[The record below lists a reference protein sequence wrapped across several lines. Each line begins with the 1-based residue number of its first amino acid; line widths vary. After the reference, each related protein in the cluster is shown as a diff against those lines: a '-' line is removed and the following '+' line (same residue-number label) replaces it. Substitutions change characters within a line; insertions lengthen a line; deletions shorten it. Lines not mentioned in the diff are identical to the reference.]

1 MNVAN
6 IKQWLADGNMN
17 AVESAW
23 MEGAEQGAPLEE
35 MRQILAALVEAD
47 RTDEAE
53 TLGWMFFSD
62 AAERFEPAAALE
74 AVRILLPL
82 LPGNQ
87 ELRDLA
93 VGLYRKVHGEAEH
106 FEDLLRASGL
116 ATVQATRR
124 AVRTLDICLAIR
136 AGTYM
141 ANRYDGQV
149 VRVEEFNAVMG
160 QVRVTQP
167 NGQTIDFE
175 PKLLADEF
183 DPVDDIDFRV
193 LCGFRR
199 EELGGRVQKDIASVL
214 IGICLSH
221 GGEIDATALK
231 DLLVPHHVESAKW
244 SGWWGRARTAAKRS
258 EQLALEGRNPAV
270 IRHHPHGRSLEEEL
284 ARPVADARV
293 PHDYFVILQRYL
305 RETKGRK
312 RPVDTAFVAPILQTL
327 AEQAES
333 FRRRRPA
340 DALAASLIID
350 AVAALG
356 LPRPDAPYPTAE
368 EELAGMDDPAAAVA
382 DLGEPSLWPAAFDAL
397 ESRDDAGE
405 HFEKLL
411 SMLPW
416 SQLDG
421 IAARLRKVGR
431 DDAIARAAAAAAAD
445 PPGNLDLCIWL
456 WRGPAVAVEGAG
468 TMLDQLSRLLSLT
481 QEIARDW
488 DMHRTDR
495 RDAFQEIRAAFVAD
509 RCRSFRAAL
518 HELDDDIAETV
529 KRRVERCDGLSD
541 TSRDQLLNI
550 MREDFGTL
558 FVVAKVE
565 AWLDENILWT
575 TPESRERQQA
585 ILKDLGEIQLPA
597 NAKAIGAAAAM
608 GDLSENSEW
617 ENAVEEQRRLNDRVL
632 KLQNDLSRARTIDP
646 DDVPTD
652 SVTVGSRVVLRRT
665 ADGERVVLT
674 FLGSWDSDVDRRIYS
689 YQTPLALSL
698 MGRPVGATLQVKV
711 DGVEDEYTIEQTGP
725 AT

>member
-6 IKQWLADGNMN
+6 IKQWVAEGNLN

-35 MRQILAALVEAD
+35 MRDVLAALVKGD
-47 RTDEAE
+47 RGDEAE
-53 TLGWMFFSD
+53 TLAWMFLSD
-62 AAERFEPAAALE
+62 AVEQREPADALE
-74 AVRILLPL
+74 VVSLLLPP

-87 ELRDLA
+87 ELREMA

-106 FEDLLRASGL
+106 FEDMLRASGL
-116 ATVQATRR
+116 AVGQATRR
-124 AVRTLDICLAIR
+124 AVRTLNICLAIR
-136 AGTYM
+136 PGTYM
-141 ANRYDGQV
+141 ANRYDSQV
-149 VRVEEFNAVMG
+149 VRVEEYNAIMG
-160 QVRVTQP
+160 QFRLTEP

-214 IGICLSH
+214 TGICLSH
-221 GGEIDATALK
+221 GGQINAAALK
-231 DLLVPHHVESAKW
+231 DLLVPDHIESAKW

-258 EQLALEGRNPAV
+258 EQLSLEGRNPAV
-270 IRHHPHGRSLEEEL
+270 IHYHPHGRSLEDEL

-293 PHDYFVILQRYL
+293 PHDFFVILQQYV

-312 RPVDTAFVAPILQTL
+312 VPVETAFVAPILNTL
-327 AEQAES
+327 AEQAQS

-350 AVAALG
+350 ALTALG
-356 LPRPDAPYPTAE
+356 LPRPNAPYPTAV

-397 ESRDDAGE
+397 TTRDDAGE

-411 SMLPW
+411 YMLPW
-416 SQLDG
+416 NQLND
-421 IAARLRKVGR
+421 IAARLRTAGR
-431 DDAIARAAAAAAAD
+431 EDAIERAAEAAAAD

-456 WRGPAVAVEGAG
+456 WRGPAVPVAGAG

-495 RDAFQEIRAAFVAD
+495 RDAFQEIRAAFIAD

-518 HELDDDIAETV
+518 HELDDDVAETV

-550 MREDFGTL
+550 MREEFGIL
-558 FVVAKVE
+558 FVVAKVD

-585 ILKDLGEIQLPA
+585 VFKDLVEIQLPA
-597 NAKAIGAAAAM
+597 NAKDIGAAAAL

-632 KLQNDLSRARTIDP
+632 KLKNDLSRARVIDP
-646 DDVPTD
+646 DDVPAD

-665 ADGERVVLT
+665 ADGERFTLT
-674 FLGSWDSDVDRRIYS
+674 FLGPWDSNVDQRIYS

-698 MGRPVGATLQVKV
+698 MGQPVGATRQVKV

-725 AT
+725 VV

>member
-6 IKQWLADGNMN
+6 IKQCIVDGNLD

-35 MRQILAALVEAD
+35 MREVLDALVQAG

-53 TLGWMFFSD
+53 TLVWMFLSD
-62 AAERFEPAAALE
+62 ESREPTDALQ
-74 AVRILLPL
+74 AVRALLPAV
-82 LPGNQ
+82 PGNQ

-93 VGLYRKVHGEAEH
+93 VGCYRTAHGEAEH
-106 FEDLLRASGL
+106 FDDLLRASGL
-116 ATVQATRR
+116 ATGQATRR
-124 AVRTLDICLAIR
+124 AVRTLDICLAVQP
-136 AGTYM
+136 GTYM

-149 VRVEEFNAVMG
+149 ARVEQYNAIMG
-160 QVRVTQP
+160 HFRLTQP

-183 DPVDDIDFRV
+183 DPVDEIDFRV

-199 EELGGRVQKDIASVL
+199 DELGGRVQKDIASVL

-221 GGEIDATALK
+221 GGEIDATSLK
-231 DLLVPHHVESAKW
+231 DLMVPQHVESSKW

-258 EQLALEGRNPAV
+258 EQLSLEGRNPAV
-270 IRHHPHGRSLEEEL
+270 IRYHPHGRSLEEEL
-284 ARPVADARV
+284 ARPLADARV
-293 PHDYFVILQRYL
+293 PHDYFVILQQYI

-312 RPVDTAFVAPILQTL
+312 VPVEAAFVTPILNTL

-350 AVAALG
+350 AVAAMG

-368 EELAGMDDPAAAVA
+368 EELTGMHDPAAAIA
-382 DLGEPSLWPAAFDAL
+382 ELGEPTLWPAAFDAL
-397 ESRDDAGE
+397 ATRDDAGE

-411 SMLPW
+411 SALPW
-416 SQLDG
+416 TQLDE
-421 IAARLRKVGR
+421 IADRLRKAQR
-431 DDAIARAAAAAAAD
+431 SDAIDRAAAAAAAD
-445 PPGNLDLCIWL
+445 PQGNLNLCLWL
-456 WRGPAVAVEGAG
+456 WRGPAVPVAGAG
-468 TMLDQLSRLLSLT
+468 SMLDQLSRLLSLT

-488 DMHRTDR
+488 DMHRAER
-495 RDAFQEIRAAFVAD
+495 RDAFQEIRAAFIAD
-509 RCRSFRAAL
+509 SCRSFRAAL
-518 HELDDDIAETV
+518 KELDEDVAETV

-550 MREDFGTL
+550 MREDFGKL
-558 FVVAKVE
+558 FVVAKAE
-565 AWLDENILWT
+565 AWLDENVLWT
-575 TPESRERQQA
+575 TPASRERQQA
-585 ILKDLGEIQLPA
+585 VLKDLVEVQLPA
-597 NAKAIGAAAAM
+597 NAKAIGAAAAL

-632 KLQNDLSRARTIDP
+632 KLQNDLSRARAIDP
-646 DDVPTD
+646 DDVPPD
-652 SVTVGSRVVLRRT
+652 MVTVGSRVVLRRT
-665 ADGERVVLT
+665 ADGERVELT
-674 FLGSWDSDVDRRIYS
+674 FLGPWDSDVGRRIYS

-698 MGRPVGATLQVKV
+698 MGKPVGATLPVKV

-725 AT
+725 AL